1 MTLLSS
7 PSTPMIMVHATCIAF
22 DGHGI
27 LLRGPAG
34 SGKSDL
40 ALRAIDRG
48 AQLIAD
54 DQVVLTRDGE
64 NLMAS
69 APSSL
74 HGLIEIRGIGI
85 MRMEAAAQ
93 VPLALVADLMDT
105 PERMPDRRWCEIGG
119 VDIPWAPVAPFE
131 ASAPVKLRFALMA
144 ALEPERLAQ

>member
-1 MTLLSS
+1 
-7 PSTPMIMVHATCIAF
+7 MIMVHATCIAF

-40 ALRAIDRG
+40 ALRAIDQG
-48 AQLIAD
+48 ACLVAD
-54 DQVVLTRDGE
+54 DQVVLNRDGAIVI
-64 NLMAS
+64 AS

-85 MRMEAAAQ
+85 IRMDAAAQ
-93 VPLALVADLMDT
+93 VPVALVADMMDA
-105 PERMPDRRWCEIGG
+105 PERLPERRWCDIRG
-119 VDIPWAPVAPFE
+119 VDIPRFAVAPFE
-131 ASAPVKLRFALMA
+131 ASALVKLRFALMA